1 MEREAVLFG
10 RKEMRGAHRDGDR
23 ERRLVD
29 SLGGDPPGRRWSS
42 FPG

>member
-29 SLGGDPPGRRWSS
+29 SLGGDPPG
-42 FPG
+42 